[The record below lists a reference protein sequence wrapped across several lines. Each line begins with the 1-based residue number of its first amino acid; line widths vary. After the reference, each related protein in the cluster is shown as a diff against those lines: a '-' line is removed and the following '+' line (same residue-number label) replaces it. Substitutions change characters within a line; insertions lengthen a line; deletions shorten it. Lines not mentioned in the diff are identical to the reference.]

1 MKKDFY
7 MKKHFENYPVTRRT
21 LLKGAAATGLI
32 AAAAPLSSL
41 ASFARVEAADVKS
54 FAVLQ
59 KLTGEVFI
67 NGKAA
72 AEKDPISAGD
82 SVRTGK
88 NSTAW
93 VLIQG
98 TAITMIKH
106 LSNVIISGALDK
118 NGAPA
123 GQGAALT
130 IHTGAALNY
139 IHANKK
145 SPYPY
150 SIKTPSVIAGVR
162 GTTFFVEIFDETR
175 TYVCDCFGNLEL
187 TSSAAPAVVKKLTTE
202 HHTALL
208 IGQEGSD
215 EDALMKPA
223 GLLHHTDEE
232 IADMKQ
238 IFAATTGLKPL
249 KEKQQPPSDDEGFQ
263 Y

>member
-1 MKKDFY
+1 MKNTVET
-7 MKKHFENYPVTRRT
+7 MSLSRRKF
-21 LLKGAAATGLI
+21 LKGAAAAGLV
-32 AAAAPLSSL
+32 AASAPLSGL
-41 ASFARVEAADVKS
+41 GSFARANAEDKP

-59 KLTGEVFI
+59 KFTGEVLI

-72 AEKDPISAGD
+72 VAKDPISAGD

-106 LSNVIISGALDK
+106 LSNVIISGPLDK

-123 GQGAALT
+123 GRGAALT
-130 IHTGAALNY
+130 IHSGAALNY

-150 SIKTPSVIAGVR
+150 SIKTAAVVAGVR

-187 TSSAAPAVVKKLTTE
+187 TSAAAPKVVKKLTTE

-215 EDALMKPA
+215 EDELMKPA

-232 IADMKQ
+232 IADMKNV
-238 IFAATTGLKPL
+238 FEDATGLKPM
-249 KEKQQPPSDDEGFQ
+249 KEKQNPDADDTGFS